1 MKLRPY
7 EKTDSPVICSWL
19 KDAAAL
25 YKWSA
30 DRIGHFPLSGDEL
43 NEEYY
48 GREYP
53 TPMHPMTMTDD
64 DGKIT
69 GHILLRFPE
78 QEDMSHIRFGFVIVD
93 SEKRGQ
99 GLGRKLL
106 SLAKDYAVRKLGAKK
121 ISLGVFSSNPPAIKC
136 YKSFGFKETGE
147 TYEFNCP
154 EGTWTGIMME
164 CIPNS
169 TKVCNEDSIGAF
181 KILSELGIDKRNDLR
196 QINPL
201 VLAHVGDAVY
211 ELVVRTV
218 LAKTMD
224 VQVQKIHKKCTEY
237 VNCHMQCE
245 IMHDIE
251 EMLTEEE
258 HAVYKRAR
266 NAKSYTMPK
275 NASATEYRT
284 ATGFEAL
291 CGWLYLSGSNERLL
305 ELLKKAFSDFKE

>member
-7 EKTDSPVICSWL
+7 ETTDSPVICGWL
-19 KDAAAL
+19 KDEAAL

-30 DRIGHFPLSGDEL
+30 DRIGHYPLSGDEL
-43 NEEYY
+43 NAEYY

-53 TPMHPMTMTDD
+53 LPMHPMTAVDD
-64 DGKIT
+64 EGKIF

-78 QEDMSHIRFGFVIVD
+78 PEDLTHIRFGFVIVD
-93 SEKRGQ
+93 CERRGQ

-106 SLAKDYAVRKLGAKK
+106 SLAKDYAVKEFGAKK
-121 ISLGVFSSNPPAIKC
+121 ISLGVFDSNPPAIKC
-136 YKSFGFKETGE
+136 YKASGFTETGE
-147 TYEFNCP
+147 TYDFRCP
-154 EGTWTGIMME
+154 AGEWKGIMME
-164 CIPNS
+164 YIPDS
-169 TKVCNEDSIGAF
+169 TKAGENDDFSALQ
-181 KILSELGIDKRNDLR
+181 ILSELGVKKGKDLR
-196 QINPL
+196 RINPL

-211 ELVVRTV
+211 ELVVRTM
-218 LAKTMD
+218 LAETMD

-258 HAVYKRAR
+258 LAVYKRAR
-266 NAKSYTMPK
+266 NTKSYTMPK